1 MRSGRAKAAM
11 MRNPNGEATVIDFKD
26 PDFQTDP
33 VFNLDKR
40 IRVIIESPLSAS
52 NGRTMAENRLYGL
65 ECVRDCVE
73 RGEAPIAA
81 HLLLPLVLD
90 DTKPEEREIGMACG
104 FSWYSVADKLV
115 VYTDFGTSSGMQQG
129 IDVGRSQGLRIEYRR
144 LY

>member
-1 MRSGRAKAAM
+1 MEAALVAVQHHRAGPRLALGAIAPVHAGRAWALTLPHARVLVGAGVVAPAPRHLQQLRAA
-11 MRNPNGEATVIDFKD
+11 P
-26 PDFQTDP
+26 P
-33 VFNLDKR
+33 
-40 IRVIIESPLSAS
+40 
-52 NGRTMAENRLYGL
+52 
-65 ECVRDCVE
+65 
-73 RGEAPIAA
+73 